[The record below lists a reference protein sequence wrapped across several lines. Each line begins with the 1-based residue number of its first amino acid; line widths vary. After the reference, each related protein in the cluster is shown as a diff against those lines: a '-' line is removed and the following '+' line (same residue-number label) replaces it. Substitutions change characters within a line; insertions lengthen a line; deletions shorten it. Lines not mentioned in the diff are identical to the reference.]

1 MHIPSLPEHTGGFT
15 ITSTPADA
23 SDRPRQD
30 PLPPSRR
37 NQKLV
42 ASPRPYFELAI
53 QHSPMNPS
61 AAWLWKDE
69 AEIMNENV
77 FVRVGGNFTWSAEKR
92 SLKRAV
98 FVAGG
103 VGIKYKIL
111 TVDRTRYMLIMPSP
125 LISMMSHLAQ
135 PEQKQSLPQTVKLLY
150 ATRLAGE
157 TLDQVLF
164 FPQLKQIFQE
174 LNSGNNK
181 SNTVDLHLTDGP
193 SPADQKIVAPWMDI
207 YYNRISKQHLLS
219 SIGPTANPQ
228 HGVTV
233 YICGPPAMTDEFVEV
248 LKAEENMEENV
259 FYEKW
264 W

>member
-15 ITSTPADA
+15 ITSTPADS
-23 SDRPRQD
+23 SDHPRLD
-30 PLPPSRR
+30 PLPPLRW

-53 QHSPMNPS
+53 QRSPMNPS

-69 AEIMNENV
+69 AELINENV
-77 FVRVGGNFTWSAEKR
+77 LVRVGGNFTWSAEKQN
-92 SLKRAV
+92 LKRVV
-98 FVAGG
+98 FIAGG

-111 TVDRTRYMLIMPSP
+111 TVDKARCRLTMSSP
-125 LISMMSHLAQ
+125 LISMISHLAQ

-164 FPQLKQIFQE
+164 FPRLRQIFQK
-174 LNSGNNK
+174 LNSGDDK
-181 SNTVDLHLTDGP
+181 SYTIDLYLTDGS
-193 SPADQKIVAPWMDI
+193 SPAGQEFVAPWIDI
-207 YYNRISKQHLLS
+207 HYDRISKRHLLS

-248 LKAEENMEENV
+248 LEAEENVKGNV
-259 FYEKW
+259 FCEKW